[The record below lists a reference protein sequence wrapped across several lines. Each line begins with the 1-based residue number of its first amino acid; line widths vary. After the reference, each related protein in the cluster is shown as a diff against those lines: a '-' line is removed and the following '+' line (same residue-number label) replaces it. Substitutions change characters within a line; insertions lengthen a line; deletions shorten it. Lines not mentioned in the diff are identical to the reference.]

1 MAPGDEG
8 RHPPGADPFW
18 EEAWDFDFTSPSG
31 DLGGYL
37 RLALHPRRGVTW
49 FWACLVGR
57 RRPLVTVVDHDV
69 ALPRGPGLDLRGEGL
84 WSDPVCETPLEH
96 WTVGLEAFGVALDDP
111 TEAYRSLRG
120 DRTPLGFDLE
130 WETVAGARLLSRTE
144 GYSLSCAVHGEV
156 LVGAETIAFDGWG
169 QRSHAW
175 GRRDWWG
182 APWGASSGR
191 LGDGTTWSTDRLSPP
206 AVADDDGLLPA
217 SRLEVGQPA
226 LVLAASPLHHAPVR
240 VDGPD
245 GRSSRL
251 ARALCRYL
259 AADGR
264 SGAGWAEWCS
274 APGGGPGEGVRRP
287 DRPAG

>member
-69 ALPRGPGLDLRGEGL
+69 ALPRGPGLDVRGEGL

-130 WETVAGARLLSRTE
+130 WETVAGARLLSRTQ

-206 AVADDDGLLPA
+206 AVPDEDGLLPA

-226 LVLAASPLHHAPVR
+226 LVLSASPLHHAPVC

-274 APGGGPGEGVRRP
+274 APGGGPGEGVSRP